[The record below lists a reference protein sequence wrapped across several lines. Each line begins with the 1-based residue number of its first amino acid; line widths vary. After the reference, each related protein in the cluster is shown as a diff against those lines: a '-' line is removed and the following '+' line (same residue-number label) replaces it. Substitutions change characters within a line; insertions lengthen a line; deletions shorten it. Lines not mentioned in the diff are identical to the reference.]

1 MKEIIITN
9 NGLSPEAFAA
19 AFSRV
24 QNYTNHCYRSEDGN
38 RILVHCVP
46 ARTYSVDAGRMV
58 DGIQAAKLALRY
70 YLKDYIDRLE
80 IICKES

>member
-9 NGLSPEAFAA
+9 KGLSPEAFAA

-24 QNYTNHCYRSEDGN
+24 QDYTNHCYRSEDGN
-38 RILVHCVP
+38 CILVHCVP

-58 DGIQAAKLALRY
+58 DGVQAAKLALRY
-70 YLKDYIDRLE
+70 YLKDYIDHLE
-80 IICKES
+80 IICKEG